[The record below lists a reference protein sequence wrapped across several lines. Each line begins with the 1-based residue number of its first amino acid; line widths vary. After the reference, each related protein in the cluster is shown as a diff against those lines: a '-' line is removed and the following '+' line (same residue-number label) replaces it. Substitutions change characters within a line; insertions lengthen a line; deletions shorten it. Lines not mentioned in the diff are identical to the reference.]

1 MAKLSRL
8 VLNTFGWKSV
18 GEFPDINK
26 SVVVLA
32 PHTSNWDFV
41 IGKLH
46 LNAMGINNNTLMK
59 NELFFFPLNIILNKL
74 GGIPVER
81 KSKKGSVITQVTE
94 AFKQADEINLF
105 IAPEG
110 TRKQVNHWKKGF
122 YHIAKKADVPIM
134 LSYIDYKKKEV
145 GITKM
150 VSNTDTY
157 EDSIMEISEFYKGIN
172 AKYPE
177 KFKSNI
183 G

>member
-1 MAKLSRL
+1 MAKLSGL
-8 VLNTFGWKSV
+8 VLKIFGWKSV
-18 GEFPDINK
+18 GEFPDIYK

-74 GGIPVER
+74 GGIPIDR
-81 KSKKGSVITQVTE
+81 KNKKGTVVSQVTN
-94 AFKQADEINLF
+94 AFKQKREINLF

-110 TRKQVNHWKKGF
+110 TRKKVKHWKKGF
-122 YHIAKKADVPIM
+122 YIIAKKADVPIM

-145 GITKM
+145 GVVKRVT
-150 VSNTDTY
+150 NTGSFEDTMI
-157 EDSIMEISEFYKGIN
+157 EVNEFYKDIN
-172 AKYPE
+172 ARYPK
-177 KFKSNI
+177 KFESEI
-183 G
+183 V

>member
-1 MAKLSRL
+1 MAKLSGIIL
-8 VLNTFGWKSV
+8 KTFGWKSV
-18 GEFPDINK
+18 GEFPDIHK

-46 LNAMGINNNTLMK
+46 LNAMGISNNTLMK

-74 GGIPVER
+74 GGIPIDR
-81 KSKKGSVITQVTE
+81 KNRKGTVVAQVTN
-94 AFKQADEINLF
+94 AFKQNDEINLF

-110 TRKQVNHWKKGF
+110 TRKKVKHWKKGF

-150 VSNTDTY
+150 IDNTDTY
-157 EDSIMEISEFYKGIN
+157 EDSIIEINEFYKDIN
-172 AKYPE
+172 AKHPE
-177 KFKSNI
+177 NFKSVI
-183 G
+183 V